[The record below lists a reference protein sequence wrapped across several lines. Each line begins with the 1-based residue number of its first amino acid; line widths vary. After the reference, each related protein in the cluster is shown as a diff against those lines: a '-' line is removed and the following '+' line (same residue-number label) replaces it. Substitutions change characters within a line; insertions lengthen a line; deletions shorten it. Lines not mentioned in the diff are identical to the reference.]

1 MSLMLSTV
9 LDFVTSSPFLNT
21 TVFVV
26 LALWL
31 GIAVL
36 ALIDV

>member
-1 MSLMLSTV
+1 MSLSNVLEFVYST
-9 LDFVTSSPFLNT
+9 PILNT
-21 TVFVV
+21 GIMVV

>member
-1 MSLMLSTV
+1 MSLSSV
-9 LDFVTSSPFLNT
+9 LEFVYATPLLNT
-21 TVFVV
+21 GIMVV

-31 GIAVL
+31 AVL

>member
-1 MSLMLSTV
+1 MSPVRCPPSVAST
-9 LDFVTSSPFLNT
+9 PILNT
-21 TVFVV
+21 GIMVV

>member
-1 MSLMLSTV
+1 MSLSTV
-9 LDFVTSSPFLNT
+9 LEFVSSSPIVYT
-21 TVFVV
+21 GIMVV